1 MAYPIPRIINILSM
15 PVILFTCI
23 FFSINHSKANS
34 LEYFKLSIDE
44 AMNMYSTIDIIRKNN
59 NSQDIGTMTGG
70 QWNRIIIHATKALNY
85 SNKVKNKDLDK
96 LDRSLF
102 FKDFKKKYEDL
113 FRGGLRAL
121 ILCDKGRNIDNCKKS
136 DKLINKWGDYYI
148 EFREKFY

>member
-1 MAYPIPRIINILSM
+1 MRYPIPKIINILS
-15 PVILFTCI
+15 ISLLSFFSI
-23 FFSINHSKANS
+23 FFSINNSKANS

-44 AMNMYSTIDIIRKNN
+44 AMNMYGVMDDIRRDSNYKATGTITDSQLNKIIR
-59 NSQDIGTMTGG
+59 
-70 QWNRIIIHATKALNY
+70 HAQNALNY